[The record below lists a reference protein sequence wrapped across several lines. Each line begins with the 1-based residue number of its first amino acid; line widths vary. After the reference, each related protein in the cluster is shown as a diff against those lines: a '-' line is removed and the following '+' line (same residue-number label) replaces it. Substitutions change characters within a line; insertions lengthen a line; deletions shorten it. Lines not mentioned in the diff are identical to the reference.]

1 ANRALFI
8 TSDLRPV
15 YLGATGNVPTG
26 TAPRVFFGNP
36 DETWWVNLGT
46 GGGFA
51 LQPVNSPDQ
60 NEAYSIDFATG
71 ESKCFNSLGTC
82 QDIENFDNVPVT
94 LIFGEDVDLKETDY
108 ATERIFPLIKSI
120 DFQPSI
126 VSLGENLGQRA
137 SLQIV
142 FKDTRDSDAGPDFDK
157 YPTTRSYTPYD
168 QGTFWGKFRARNPYL
183 QFAPLRYITVTDDTG
198 VIETRHFLVD
208 SISGPSVSSEFI
220 IIARDVLKMADGEL
234 AKAPVPTTGYSATD
248 LDDTTDP
255 IAITI
260 NEAGTLDAEYPDSG
274 IVTVGGSEI
283 MSYTQTSTNVM
294 DGNRGDGGTDIQ
306 SHTAGARVQL
316 ARSYEAESPAFII
329 HDLLTSYADVDVAW
343 IDLDAWEAEVAT
355 AGNVALTA
363 IITEPTSVASLIS
376 EILEIVGAALWWDD
390 VNQQIR
396 FQILRQISTDA
407 DVYNE
412 DNVIAG
418 SLQITEQPEKRYS
431 RVTVYFG
438 PRNYSKK
445 KDEPDNYTS
454 YWTEENEESEL
465 FQGQSLKTIFAR
477 WIPEGGSAI
486 AQGIAQN
493 YLSRYLVPPRRF
505 KFETMRY
512 AGDAPVLGGGYRLGG
527 REVKNP
533 SWPFQDE
540 TGERT
545 DVPIQI
551 TRVSPLPDRYQVEAE
566 EMLFTAFGEDIDP
579 NNHIIIFDTDQWEI
593 NLNDAHA

>member
-1 ANRALFI
+1 GQFARRVAGLTAAADSTQVTGSFWFNSFVDGTFDHTFFAGLTTLAGTTTRFRIRHINNQMRITGASAAGTTVLDIRTTANLQNNTWYHILFSVDLTDTAKRHLYVDNVSDLTVTTYTNTAMDFSWADWSFLALGGGSGPFGGDTFAAYADFWLQTGLYIDFSNSANRALFI

-126 VSLGENLGQRA
+126 VSLGENMGQRA
-137 SLQIV
+137 TIKIV
-142 FKDTRDSDAGPDFDK
+142 FKDARDSDAGPDFDK
-157 YPTTRSYTPYD
+157 YPKTSTYTPYD

-208 SISGPSVSSEFI
+208 SISGPSISGEFI
-220 IIARDVLKMADGEL
+220 IIARDVLKMGDGEI
-234 AKAPVPTTGYSATD
+234 ATAPVPTTGYSATD

-283 MSYTQTSTNVM
+283 MSYTQTRTNVT
-294 DGNRGDGGTDIQ
+294 DGHTGEGGTEIQ
-306 SHTAGARVQL
+306 SHT
-316 ARSYEAESPAFII
+316 
-329 HDLLTSYADVDVAW
+329 
-343 IDLDAWEAEVAT
+343 
-355 AGNVALTA
+355 
-363 IITEPTSVASLIS
+363 
-376 EILEIVGAALWWDD
+376 
-390 VNQQIR
+390 
-396 FQILRQISTDA
+396 
-407 DVYNE
+407 
-412 DNVIAG
+412 
-418 SLQITEQPEKRYS
+418 
-431 RVTVYFG
+431 
-438 PRNYSKK
+438 
-445 KDEPDNYTS
+445 
-454 YWTEENEESEL
+454 
-465 FQGQSLKTIFAR
+465 
-477 WIPEGGSAI
+477 
-486 AQGIAQN
+486 
-493 YLSRYLVPPRRF
+493 
-505 KFETMRY
+505 
-512 AGDAPVLGGGYRLGG
+512 
-527 REVKNP
+527 
-533 SWPFQDE
+533 
-540 TGERT
+540 
-545 DVPIQI
+545 
-551 TRVSPLPDRYQVEAE
+551 
-566 EMLFTAFGEDIDP
+566 
-579 NNHIIIFDTDQWEI
+579 
-593 NLNDAHA
+593 